1 MRRLSWLVLLCLV
14 LPACGTAPP
23 RRAPATA
30 PAPEPDPDGFAVGQ
44 VTTGDGVPVAYTLAG
59 AGEPTLV
66 FVHGW
71 AGDRSE
77 WGRVMRAL
85 APTHRVVS
93 LDLPGH
99 GESGSDRKDWTVEV
113 FGSDVV
119 RLLEALELRRVVLV
133 GHAAGGAVALAAAAR
148 APERVVAVVG
158 VDTLHDVEQ
167 KDGAGMDALL
177 EGLARDFVPSCR
189 TFVGSIFGA
198 AAAPELVARVQEKMC
213 SARPE
218 IALPILRAVAAF
230 DQARAL
236 DAVRAPVR
244 CIQGDTFPT
253 NLEANRRHHGDF
265 DVLVIPGTGHFP
277 QLESPEDFDRALQD
291 VVRAFS

>member
-1 MRRLSWLVLLCLV
+1 MVPLCLA
-14 LPACGTAPP
+14 LSAC
-23 RRAPATA
+23 ATA
-30 PAPEPDPDGFAVGQ
+30 PAPIPSPGFAVPGAPRA
-44 VTTGDGVPVAYTLAG
+44 GEIAAADGVSLAYTLAG

-71 AGDRSE
+71 AGDRSMWE
-77 WGRVMRAL
+77 GAMRAL
-85 APTHRVVS
+85 VATHRVIA

-99 GESGSDRKDWTVEV
+99 GESGSDRNDWTVEV

-119 RLLEALELRRVVLV
+119 RLLEVLDLRQVVLV
-133 GHAAGGAVALAAAAR
+133 GHSAGGVVALVAAAR

-167 KDGAGMDALL
+167 KDGAQMDALL
-177 EGLARDFVPSCR
+177 DGLARDFVPTCR

-198 AAAPELVARVQEKMC
+198 AAAPELVARVQGKMC
-213 SARPE
+213 GARPE
-218 IALPILRAVAAF
+218 IALPFLRAVAAF

-236 DAVRAPVR
+236 EAARAPVR

-253 NLEANRRHHGDF
+253 NLEANRRHHRDF

-277 QLESPEDFDRALQD
+277 QLESPQDFDRALQD
-291 VVRAFS
+291 VLRAFS